1 MRVSICIITGALCQ
15 SIDFELMSY
24 EAESDELSDEEI
36 REYVEAIRVQAERC
50 AAAGLVGSSR
60 RLSAKADLLEEEIDS

>member
-1 MRVSICIITGALCQ
+1 
-15 SIDFELMSY
+15 MSY